1 MAPSKP
7 VRSCVR
13 LAWLALLLLTV
24 QSNFCRIQ
32 VDNDNDHKDEDGRTE
47 TLMLPPVFDTLG
59 RPRTGPIPIV
69 IPVPGTSEPVRR

>member
-1 MAPSKP
+1 
-7 VRSCVR
+7 VR

-47 TLMLPPVFDTLG
+47 TLMLPPVLG
-59 RPRTGPIPIV
+59 PWGPMCGPRLV
-69 IPVPGTSEPVRR
+69 VVPVGVVRGEALAPR